1 MSSPVIWRAEFR
13 THLLMGIG
21 ALVWWVLDLPLAWML
36 GPATVGLVFAMRN
49 QPVTRDRFFG
59 DIGRGL
65 LGVAIGAT
73 ITGQHFLWMA
83 THPELMVGLV
93 VYVGLAGLIGFL
105 WLYRVCRWD
114 ATTAWFSAF
123 PGGLSEMIA
132 SAQHFGGNISRVAL
146 AHSLRVFCLVAGASV
161 VSRLFAGINTG
172 ALSFGE
178 VSWAIQPWTAVAI
191 LSGIWLGRRLKVPAP
206 TFMGPLIV
214 SLALNLTVGLV
225 LRLPDVLMIVGQ
237 YLIGWSIAA
246 RFIGVTRDEVT
257 RTLKQVFVSLLSMVP
272 VWIGMAVILDYFT
285 EVDLQSLV
293 LGLAPGGQAEIAL
306 LAIAMDANMA
316 VVMLLHVFRV
326 FLIISFGSMI
336 FVLIRKRLAR
346 QQPE

>member
-1 MSSPVIWRAEFR
+1 M
-13 THLLMGIG
+13 
-21 ALVWWVLDLPLAWML
+21 
-36 GPATVGLVFAMRN
+36 
-49 QPVTRDRFFG
+49 
-59 DIGRGL
+59 
-65 LGVAIGAT
+65 
-73 ITGQHFLWMA
+73 
-83 THPELMVGLV
+83 
-93 VYVGLAGLIGFL
+93 
-105 WLYRVCRWD
+105 
-114 ATTAWFSAF
+114 
-123 PGGLSEMIA
+123 
-132 SAQHFGGNISRVAL
+132 
-146 AHSLRVFCLVAGASV
+146 

-225 LRLPDVLMIVGQ
+225 LRLPDLLMIVGQ

>member
-1 MSSPVIWRAEFR
+1 MYQTVSWRAELR
-13 THLLMGIG
+13 THGFLGFG
-21 ALVWWVLDLPLAWML
+21 ALIWWVLDLPLAWML
-36 GPATVGLVFAMRN
+36 GPATVGLIFAMR
-49 QPVTRDRFFG
+49 QRPVTRDRFFG

-73 ITGQHFLWMA
+73 MTGQHFIWMA
-83 THPELMVGLV
+83 AHPELMVGLV
-93 VYVGLAGLIGFL
+93 IYVGLAGFVGFL
-105 WLYRVCRWD
+105 WLYRVCRCD

-132 SAQHFGGNISRVAL
+132 SAQHFGGNVSRVAL

-161 VSRLFAGINTG
+161 VSRLFAGVNTG
-172 ALSFGE
+172 DLSFGE

-214 SLALNLTVGLV
+214 SLALNLIFDII
-225 LRLPDVLMIVGQ
+225 LRLPDILMIIGQ

-246 RFIGVTRDEVT
+246 RFIGVTRDEVV
-257 RTLKQVFVSLLSMVP
+257 RTLRQVFVSLLSMVP
-272 VWIGMAVILDYFT
+272 IWFGVAFALDAWT
-285 EVDLQSLV
+285 EVDLQSLI
-293 LGLAPGGQAEIAL
+293 LGFAPGGQAEVAL

-326 FLIISFGSMI
+326 FLIITFGSML
-336 FVLIRKRLAR
+336 FVVIRNRLRRAL
-346 QQPE
+346 PD